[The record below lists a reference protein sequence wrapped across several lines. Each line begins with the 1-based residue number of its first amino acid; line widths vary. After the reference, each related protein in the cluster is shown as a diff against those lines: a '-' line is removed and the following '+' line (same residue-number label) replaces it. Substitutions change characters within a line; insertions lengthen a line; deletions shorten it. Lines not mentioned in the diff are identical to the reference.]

1 MVHVMAT
8 VRTSARLPTFER
20 FIAHRRFGGGLAF
33 TRDGAHVL
41 FVGNISGQF
50 NLWRVPVGG
59 GWPDQLTSYA
69 DQTVRQIGVSPR
81 DGTIVLSAD
90 RDGDEFHQLYLLD
103 PDEGWPEQ
111 ITDAPEVQHFVA
123 PGAFSPDGTKLAYA
137 ANARTPT
144 DVEVWI
150 RDLSTGETRT
160 VFGEGMY
167 AVAAD
172 WSPDGTKL
180 LATDLRHN
188 SDESIHLIDLE
199 SGEAPEITPHDEDG
213 LYLPGPWARD
223 GSGFYLLS
231 DEGREFRGLAFYD
244 LAAGRYEW
252 VETPEADIEDVAASA
267 DGRVLAWLVNEDGWE
282 VVKLRD
288 LESGD
293 DLPDP
298 YIPGGARP
306 HLTGL
311 RPPIA
316 LSEDGSHV
324 AVILSGPRRPAD
336 VWIADTGTGAS
347 RAVTES
353 RVGAPREDALVGVEL
368 ITYPSFDEREIP
380 AWLYRPDVAG
390 RLPVVLSIHGGPE
403 AQEHPVY
410 HPVYQYWLSRG
421 IAVMATNI
429 RGSTGYGKTYQ
440 RLVQRDWGGGDMK
453 DWEHAVKWLHEQ
465 DWVDPGRIGVFGGS
479 YGGFAVLTCVT
490 RLPDYWAAAVD
501 IFGPS
506 NLITAAKAVPPTWRR
521 MMKQFMGDPDEDADL
536 LRERSPLTYIENVKT
551 PLLVI
556 QGAKDPRVVKSESD
570 QLVEK
575 LRSLGREVEYVVF
588 EDEGHGFT
596 KRQNEMKALKVSAD
610 WLERHLTN
618 GSR

>member
-1 MVHVMAT
+1 MAT
-8 VRTSARLPTFER
+8 VKRAVKVPAFER
-20 FIAHRRFGGGLAF
+20 FIAYRRFGGGLAF
-33 TRDGAHVL
+33 SHGGTHVL
-41 FVGNISGQF
+41 FVSNISGQF

-59 GWPDQLTSYA
+59 GWPDQLTA
-69 DQTVRQIGVSPR
+69 FTEQTVRQIAVSPR

-111 ITDAPEVQHFVA
+111 ITDAPEVQHFVTS
-123 PGAFSPDGTKLAYA
+123 GAFSPDGAKLAYS

-144 DVEVWI
+144 DMEVWI
-150 RDLSTGETRT
+150 RDLETGESRS

-167 AVAAD
+167 AEAAA
-172 WSPDGTKL
+172 WSPDGSKL
-180 LATDLRHN
+180 LAIDLRHN
-188 SDESIHLIDLE
+188 SDSSIHLIDLDT
-199 SGEAPEITPHDEDG
+199 GDTPEVTPHDEDG
-213 LYLPGPWARD
+213 LYIPGPWAAD
-223 GSGFYLLS
+223 GSGFYFLS

-244 LAAGRYEW
+244 LSAGRFDW
-252 VETPEADIEDVAASA
+252 VETPERDVEDVATSG
-267 DGRVLAWLVNEDGWE
+267 DGSVLAWLVNEDGWE
-282 VVKLRD
+282 ILKLRD
-288 LESGD
+288 LVSGQ
-293 DLPDP
+293 DLQDP
-298 YIPGGARP
+298 GLPAGARP
-306 HLTGL
+306 HLTGF

-316 LSEDGSHV
+316 VSEDGSQV
-324 AVILSGPRRPAD
+324 AVILSGPRRPPEAW
-336 VWIADTGTGAS
+336 VAETTGARS

-353 RVGAPREDALVGVEL
+353 RAGVPHEDELADVEL
-368 ITYPSFDEREIP
+368 ITYPTFDGREIP
-380 AWLYRPDVAG
+380 AWLYRPEVEG
-390 RLPVVLSIHGGPE
+390 KLPVVLSIHGGPE
-403 AQEHPVY
+403 AQEHPLY
-410 HPVYQYWLSRG
+410 HPLYQYLLNRG
-421 IAVMATNI
+421 ISVLATNI

-453 DWEHAVKWLHEQ
+453 DWEHALKWLHEQ
-465 DWVDPGRIGVFGGS
+465 EWVDPERIGVYGGS

-501 IFGPS
+501 IVGPS
-506 NLITAAKAVPPTWRR
+506 NLITAAKAAPPTWQR
-521 MMKQFMGDPDEDADL
+521 MMKQFMGDPDEDAEM
-536 LRERSPLTYIENVKT
+536 LRERSPMTYIENAKT

-596 KRQNEMKALKVSAD
+596 KRQNEVRAMKLSAD

-618 GSR
+618 A